1 MTLLPPNVKVHLALG
16 YVDMRKGIDGLAML
30 VRGVPRQD
38 PFAGWL
44 ALPFSPMFWLPNT
57 AITSLF
63 AVKARSSPGK
73 ASSWI
78 VRRPANWVGGAV
90 WWLEPLQA
98 RLAEHVFASHK
109 LFADDTPIPVLD
121 PGRGRTKTGRLWVYA
136 RDDRP
141 CVDLIRQRLF
151 TSTAPIVGPSVLL
164 FIWRGSEASFR
175 STVIPASNDCAP
187 TAFNSLPAE

>member
-78 VRRPANWVGGAV
+78 VRGPPTGWAEPCGGWNHCGPRLPRPVARRAMCRITT
-90 WWLEPLQA
+90 LQP
-98 RLAEHVFASHK
+98 K
-109 LFADDTPIPVLD
+109 
-121 PGRGRTKTGRLWVYA
+121 
-136 RDDRP
+136 
-141 CVDLIRQRLF
+141 
-151 TSTAPIVGPSVLL
+151 
-164 FIWRGSEASFR
+164 
-175 STVIPASNDCAP
+175 
-187 TAFNSLPAE
+187 